1 MSTSAL
7 FLLIL
12 LHVVHPELLL
22 VDPMAYQVYGTYQD
36 KMVVIGG
43 RNESINNGYI
53 QYLDLNNK
61 KADVIK
67 SLNIPI
73 VCHGKCF
80 DQINNIIYFVSTINV
95 YSVDL
100 NERSINAM
108 TRIPINTTYG
118 TGYSCVT
125 INNDYNLY
133 VMGGVLF
140 NPRGQTTTSDNV
152 QKYSILTGQW
162 NQMASMKSPRNA
174 FTCEYYNI
182 SIYIFGGS
190 FGCCDWKTNIDS
202 YSETDNE
209 WKTLNGIVKHGH
221 TVRSIL
227 VKQLEQIIIVGGYY
241 NNEYTNRVSIF
252 NLLTLTLTSE
262 IISINIRRGGVSLGY
277 DTQSLAVYICGGRF
291 GALNEEASYTN
302 VCERISLTVS
312 PTINPTNAP
321 SMYPSNNP
329 SVNPSINPTQTTIK
343 YVVRTHIPTELYI
356 YIGAALFGCFL
367 ITTCSISF
375 CIYKLKQQKM
385 KNSAQEVDVHAQ
397 IVAGSYGS
405 EGQQKNNISPVIN
418 NSSLPL
424 KKIPQNVGSIKN
436 GEVIGYVSNT
446 DDDIEIKY
454 VNDNNNQPKQ
464 ISKVNDNIT
473 SGQVNMKQ
481 RFEDLYDPPSNH
493 NRSQSL

>member
-22 VDPMAYQVYGTYQD
+22 VDPMAYQVYGTYHD

-61 KADVIK
+61 KLCTFINILHLLFVYIVCNNRVDVIE
-67 SLNIPI
+67 SLNMPI

-100 NERSINAM
+100 NERSINIM
-108 TRIPINTTYG
+108 TTIPINTTYG
-118 TGYSCVT
+118 NGYSCVT
-125 INNDYNLY
+125 VNDNYNLY

-140 NPRGQTTTSDNV
+140 NPSGRVTTSDNV

-209 WKTLNGIVKHGH
+209 WKTLNG
-221 TVRSIL
+221 TYMNIL
-227 VKQLEQIIIVGGYY
+227 YTLYLKQPTYIC
-241 NNEYTNRVSIF
+241 SIF
-252 NLLTLTLTSE
+252 KTWP
-262 IISINIRRGGVSLGY
+262 
-277 DTQSLAVYICGGRF
+277 YI
-291 GALNEEASYTN
+291 T
-302 VCERISLTVS
+302 
-312 PTINPTNAP
+312 
-321 SMYPSNNP
+321 
-329 SVNPSINPTQTTIK
+329 
-343 YVVRTHIPTELYI
+343 I
-356 YIGAALFGCFL
+356 YISQR
-367 ITTCSISF
+367 T
-375 CIYKLKQQKM
+375 
-385 KNSAQEVDVHAQ
+385 SA
-397 IVAGSYGS
+397 
-405 EGQQKNNISPVIN
+405 
-418 NSSLPL
+418 
-424 KKIPQNVGSIKN
+424 
-436 GEVIGYVSNT
+436 
-446 DDDIEIKY
+446 
-454 VNDNNNQPKQ
+454 NNNCWWILQ
-464 ISKVNDNIT
+464 
-473 SGQVNMKQ
+473 
-481 RFEDLYDPPSNH
+481 
-493 NRSQSL
+493 